1 MRSLCNPVV
10 CWVFL
15 LFCHQRMQKC
25 MCTFVYVQ
33 NECVDMCACICTYT
47 VMVWN
52 HAFAEASWTMIF
64 TVGPYCSIWTGGREC
79 LFCRNSMLFSVIDPV
94 GQAMAC
100 STSGEFRILNSCA
113 SMHTHTVHS
122 SMHTEERT
130 QLLPLAELWLYSA
143 FVQFQRDLCQQF
155 YILDKCIWMLRSR
168 SFVHLPVPF
177 MLLFSAAR

>member
-1 MRSLCNPVV
+1 
-10 CWVFL
+10 
-15 LFCHQRMQKC
+15 MQKC

-79 LFCRNSMLFSVIDPV
+79 LFCRNSVLFSVIDPV

-155 YILDKCIWMLRSR
+155 YILDKCIWMLIKIKKFCSLACALHAA
-168 SFVHLPVPF
+168 FLCCKIMWWWFYFNF
-177 MLLFSAAR
+177 MNPNMK

>member
-1 MRSLCNPVV
+1 
-10 CWVFL
+10 
-15 LFCHQRMQKC
+15 

-33 NECVDMCACICTYT
+33 NECVDMCACICTYA

-52 HAFAEASWTMIF
+52 HAFAEASWTVIF
-64 TVGPYCSIWTGGREC
+64 TVGPYCSTWTGGKEC
-79 LFCRNSMLFSVIDPV
+79 LFCRNSVFVWCDSPC
-94 GQAMAC
+94 GAGHG

-113 SMHTHTVHS
+113 WMHTHTVHS

-130 QLLPLAELWLYSA
+130 QFLPLVELWLFSA
-143 FVQFQRDLCQQF
+143 FVQCWRDLRQQF
-155 YILDKCIWMLRSR
+155 YTLDKCIWMLRSR

>member
-1 MRSLCNPVV
+1 
-10 CWVFL
+10 
-15 LFCHQRMQKC
+15 

-33 NECVDMCACICTYT
+33 NECVDMCACICTYA

-52 HAFAEASWTMIF
+52 HAFAEASWTVVF
-64 TVGPYCSIWTGGREC
+64 TVGPYCSTWTGGKEC
-79 LFCRNSMLFSVIDPV
+79 LFCRNSVLLSVIHPV

-100 STSGEFRILNSCA
+100 NTSGEFRILNSCA
-113 SMHTHTVHS
+113 WMHTHTVHS

-130 QLLPLAELWLYSA
+130 QFLPLAELWLYSA
-143 FVQFQRDLCQQF
+143 FVQFQRDLHQKF
-155 YILDKCIWMLRSR
+155 YTLSKCIWMLRSR